1 MKGTF
6 RGWVDADYVLINNGS
21 LTSGVA
27 FSFCSWTTNNPSGTS
42 ADPTPYRDSSKNNWI
57 NISDISTDKC
67 AAIYLPNCSGR
78 IPKSNEITI
87 EFWVEFT
94 LARTQ
99 NIQMFFPNNTSHN
112 GWHWTSGGIYD
123 WAKLS
128 AYESDELTLVAPGQ
142 RDGSRTLTF
151 GGYTRTSGGG
161 TWCGWI
167 YLTYSAN
174 SGADVWIRK
183 LWINWN

>member
-1 MKGTF
+1 M
-6 RGWVDADYVLINNGS
+6 DADYVLINNGS

-27 FSFCSWTTNNPSGTS
+27 FSFCSWGTNDPSGTS
-42 ADPTPYRDSSKNNWI
+42 ADPTPYRGSSKNNWI
-57 NISDISTDKC
+57 NISNVGTARC

-78 IPKSNEITI
+78 TPKSNEITI

-99 NIQMFFPNNTSHN
+99 SIQMFFPNNTSHN
-112 GWHWTSGGIYD
+112 GWHWASERIYD

-128 AYESDELTLVAPGQ
+128 AYESDEMTLVAPGQ
-142 RDGSRTLTF
+142 SDGSRTLTF

-167 YLTYSAN
+167 YLTYSTN

-183 LWINWN
+183 LWVNWN